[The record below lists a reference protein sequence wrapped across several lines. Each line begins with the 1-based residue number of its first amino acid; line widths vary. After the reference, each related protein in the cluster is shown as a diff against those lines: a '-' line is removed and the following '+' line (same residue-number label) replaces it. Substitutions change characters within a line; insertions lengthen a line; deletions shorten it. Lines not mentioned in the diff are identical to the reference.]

1 MINYDDFFLGIMVGI
16 FAFFVIVIFAVF
28 TVDGSDCRESVQ
40 TWQGECDVGAV
51 VSFEPPDR
59 VVCRCPVKP

>member
-28 TVDGSDCRESVQ
+28 TVGDELCHESISR
-40 TWQGECDVGAV
+40 WSGECDPGAV
-51 VSFEPPDR
+51 ASLEPPDV